1 MQTRYIAKGMH
12 HTALPRE
19 GHEYTI
25 ENSRQNG
32 AQAYK
37 RAGGGG
43 RERQAGGAAPLRN
56 RSSVP
61 ITMACG
67 WVTHAL
73 MGLILMLAAS
83 RSMVVE
89 EGDANKV
96 SVT

>member
-37 RAGGGG
+37 RAGGG
-43 RERQAGGAAPLRN
+43 RERQAGGGGLRN

>member
-1 MQTRYIAKGMH
+1 
-12 HTALPRE
+12 
-19 GHEYTI
+19 
-25 ENSRQNG
+25 
-32 AQAYK
+32 
-37 RAGGGG
+37 
-43 RERQAGGAAPLRN
+43 
-56 RSSVP
+56 
-61 ITMACG
+61 MACG

>member
-37 RAGGGG
+37 RAGGGERAAG
-43 RERQAGGAAPLRN
+43 RGGGGLRN

>member
-37 RAGGGG
+37 RAGGGESG
-43 RERQAGGAAPLRN
+43 RPGGGGLRN